1 MNLLSGVLTG
11 ANLLTDAA
19 GLGSAARQFFQM
31 FVPDAHH
38 NRQEKDWY
46 WFDML
51 HYRRTGVFAQHLVS
65 AAHSNQQKA
74 FAYGYL
80 SHIAADVVGHPYV
93 NMIVGSPY
101 RLNVQRHVAAEN
113 FQDAWKYHRYYSGE
127 SINQTLLARMGLPQ
141 TLPPGVGD
149 LLDTAFRA
157 AYGSLPP
164 PRRPGRLAGDGYYTR
179 ADIDTTYDVFYKV
192 LKLMESMAVERPTE
206 PFTGA
211 ADILADALAAFSPPP
226 DPPDTSSS
234 SCSWE
239 DILSLGLTENSRDCY
254 ENFFEEVANW
264 LSYLGTSG
272 VDAGNAAQP
281 ARSGVGSDSV
291 AADMRTAGA
300 SVRHPAALLS
310 GLPYCPHGA
319 VHERLRHAGA
329 RRASDQHRPQPDH
342 SG

>member
-1 MNLLSGVLTG
+1 
-11 ANLLTDAA
+11 
-19 GLGSAARQFFQM
+19 
-31 FVPDAHH
+31 
-38 NRQEKDWY
+38 
-46 WFDML
+46 
-51 HYRRTGVFAQHLVS
+51 
-65 AAHSNQQKA
+65 
-74 FAYGYL
+74 
-80 SHIAADVVGHPYV
+80 
-93 NMIVGSPY
+93 
-101 RLNVQRHVAAEN
+101 
-113 FQDAWKYHRYYSGE
+113 
-127 SINQTLLARMGLPQ
+127 MGLPQ

-211 ADILADALAAFSPPP
+211 ADILSDALSAFSPPP

-264 LSYLGTSG
+264 LSYLGELLVWTLETLRNLLDLVLALILSLPICVLLALLYG
-272 VDAGNAAQP
+272 IQLLCYQAY
-281 ARSGVGSDSV
+281 
-291 AADMRTAGA
+291 RTA
-300 SVRHPAALLS
+300 RMALS
-310 GLPYCPHGA
+310 T
-319 VHERLRHAGA
+319 ERLRHAGA

-342 SG
+342 PG